1 MQAEMEGDVAAGDG
15 GSKGFTNSG
24 TPVPESI
31 RQRTLSL

>member
-15 GSKGFTNSG
+15 GSKGFTDSS
-24 TPVPESI
+24 TPGPESV